1 MSATQV
7 PLRPIAKGS
16 LLKFWIAMAVL
27 VALAFA
33 LATCS
38 TSPLQGET
46 SETGVNLRVLEQ
58 GEDEPMTLDDAA
70 LVEYVGS
77 LAATG
82 EVFED
87 TTGSPV
93 PMYAQALVPGFA
105 EVWTQMRPGGRYR
118 LFLPAEQAYGSEVRP
133 GSPIP
138 PNSDLVFEL
147 TIVEV
152 GRGIAPMLIAQ
163 QQQMQGGGGPPPT
176 APGEGPPPVEGAG
189 PPPIGTP
196 TP

>member
-38 TSPLQGET
+38 TTPLKGQT
-46 SETGVNLRVLEQ
+46 SDTGVNVRVLEQ
-58 GEDEPMTLDDAA
+58 GEGDLLTTDDAA

-87 TTGSPV
+87 TTGAPI
-93 PMYAQALVPGFA
+93 PMYAQMLVPGFGEA
-105 EVWTQMRPGGRYR
+105 WTQFREGGRYR
-118 LFLPAEQAYGSEVRP
+118 IFLPSDQAYGADVRP

-147 TIVEV
+147 HVVEV
-152 GRGIAPMLIAQ
+152 ARGIAPMLMAQ
-163 QQQMQGGGGPPPT
+163 QQQMQSGI
-176 APGEGPPPVEGAG
+176 APPPPVPDAG
-189 PPPIGTP
+189 PAPAPPPLEKQTP
-196 TP
+196 